1 MAGGRLPDPAIR
13 LMTRDEI
20 PAAKTPAGSRASSGA
35 TIMGRSLSRLGAL
48 VSAALF
54 SLVFFGTGLV
64 GAETV
69 EHRLAGPWRLSDEV
83 SGASCAL
90 YLHAE
95 QAKGTTPTGFF
106 RAEVTSC
113 GAGLAS
119 GMASLAWRILPQGGM
134 ELVASDGALI
144 AAFDVGEREG
154 LSSTAPAGVF
164 LVLLPQ
170 APVELS
176 SLIPAAR

>member
-1 MAGGRLPDPAIR
+1 
-13 LMTRDEI
+13 
-20 PAAKTPAGSRASSGA
+20 
-35 TIMGRSLSRLGAL
+35 MGRSLSRLGAL

-154 LSSTAPAGVF
+154 LSSTAPAGAF

-176 SLIPAAR
+176 SLIPGAR

>member
-1 MAGGRLPDPAIR
+1 
-13 LMTRDEI
+13 
-20 PAAKTPAGSRASSGA
+20 
-35 TIMGRSLSRLGAL
+35 MGRSLSRLGAL

-64 GAETV
+64 GAETA
-69 EHRLAGPWRLSDEV
+69 EHRLAGPWRLWDEV

-95 QAKGTTPTGFF
+95 QAEGTAPAEFF

-119 GMASLAWRILPQGGM
+119 GMASLGWRILPQGGM
-134 ELVASDGALI
+134 EFVAPDGALI

-164 LVLLPQ
+164 LVLLPE

-176 SLIPAAR
+176 SLIPGAR

>member
-1 MAGGRLPDPAIR
+1 
-13 LMTRDEI
+13 
-20 PAAKTPAGSRASSGA
+20 
-35 TIMGRSLSRLGAL
+35 MGRSLSRIGAL
-48 VSAALF
+48 LSAALF

-64 GAETV
+64 GAQTV
-69 EHRLAGPWRLSDEV
+69 EHRLAGPWRLADEV

-95 QAKGTTPTGFF
+95 QVEGAAPAGLF

-119 GMASLAWRILPQGGM
+119 GMASLAWRTLPQGGM
-134 ELVASDGALI
+134 ELVAPDGALI

-154 LSSTAPAGVF
+154 LSSVAPAGVF
-164 LVLLPQ
+164 LVLMPE

-176 SLIPAAR
+176 SLIPGAL

>member
-1 MAGGRLPDPAIR
+1 
-13 LMTRDEI
+13 
-20 PAAKTPAGSRASSGA
+20 
-35 TIMGRSLSRLGAL
+35 MGRSLSRLGAL
-48 VSAALF
+48 LSAALF

-64 GAETV
+64 GAQTV
-69 EHRLAGPWRLSDEV
+69 EHRLAGPWRLADEV

-95 QAKGTTPTGFF
+95 RLGDASPAGLF

-113 GAGLAS
+113 GADLAS

-154 LSSTAPAGVF
+154 LSSVAPVGVF
-164 LVLLPQ
+164 LVLMPE

-176 SLIPAAR
+176 SLIPGAL